1 MRKVDLIRKNM
12 VKSVRNERNIL
23 AMTNNPFVVSF
34 YYSFT
39 NASNLYIVM
48 EYCNGGDCYNL
59 LKGLGC
65 MSEGVARLY
74 TAETVLALEYCHT
87 KVGSGDYLS
96 KTHVSTVKVK
106 NLRIQLIYLA
116 YHQILCSSELLPLRT
131 CQRHFTH
138 QNIASG
144 LQSNSL
150 LKLLRGSPL
159 VCRE

>member
-1 MRKVDLIRKNM
+1 MEERCFCGSQICLRNDSTIYLETTVKQVMRKVDLIRKNM

-87 KVGSGDYLS
+87 KVIFQFSL
-96 KTHVSTVKVK
+96 T
-106 NLRIQLIYLA
+106 A
-116 YHQILCSSELLPLRT
+116 ASSQVHR
-131 CQRHFTH
+131 
-138 QNIASG
+138 
-144 LQSNSL
+144 LQSML
-150 LKLLRGSPL
+150 AHPI
-159 VCRE
+159 

>member
-39 NASNLYIVM
+39 NATNLYIVM

-65 MSEGVARLY
+65 MSESVARLY
-74 TAETVLALEYCHT
+74 IAETVLALEYCHT
-87 KVGSGDYLS
+87 KVNA
-96 KTHVSTVKVK
+96 TTT
-106 NLRIQLIYLA
+106 A
-116 YHQILCSSELLPLRT
+116 PE
-131 CQRHFTH
+131 
-138 QNIASG
+138 
-144 LQSNSL
+144 
-150 LKLLRGSPL
+150 
-159 VCRE
+159 VCRIRKVCS

>member
-1 MRKVDLIRKNM
+1 MTGDICGQVMRKVDLIRKNM
-12 VKSVRNERNIL
+12 VKSVKNERNIL

-87 KVGSGDYLS
+87 KVSYVSSPLPKAKREQNVKDCRACSCNTKGIQSYL
-96 KTHVSTVKVK
+96 
-106 NLRIQLIYLA
+106 
-116 YHQILCSSELLPLRT
+116 QILFFCL
-131 CQRHFTH
+131 
-138 QNIASG
+138 
-144 LQSNSL
+144 
-150 LKLLRGSPL
+150 
-159 VCRE
+159 

>member
-1 MRKVDLIRKNM
+1 MRLLLALELKQITHWATMYKQVMRKVDLIRKNM
-12 VKSVRNERNIL
+12 VKSVKNERNIL

-39 NASNLYIVM
+39 NANNLYIVM

-87 KVGSGDYLS
+87 K
-96 KTHVSTVKVK
+96 
-106 NLRIQLIYLA
+106 
-116 YHQILCSSELLPLRT
+116 
-131 CQRHFTH
+131 
-138 QNIASG
+138 ASCHTG
-144 LQSNSL
+144 QASAIM
-150 LKLLRGSPL
+150 
-159 VCRE
+159 